1 MDLFHRKAKRVSNA
15 LRIFRLRRD
24 SMVHRAMV
32 YNDYLAYTFSFVA
45 SSDEAFKCLFPK
57 DTSDKTRF
65 AVMEDAFIVG
75 TTLRSV
81 QERMNGDVTDDLVR
95 NRQTV
100 KAVLD
105 SFTGI
110 DAVKAFTLTLGYET
124 ADVVALSPET
134 VSAVFDMVLSTRVQ
148 RPLAVY
154 VRCVT
159 EDIDLGLMDSLTS
172 HPDDFLSMSRS

>member
-100 KAVLD
+100 EAVLD

-124 ADVVALSPET
+124 ADVVALSPEA
-134 VSAVFDMVLSTRVQ
+134 VSAVFDMVLSTRAQ

-159 EDIDLGLMDSLTS
+159 EDIDLGLMDSLTN
-172 HPDDFLSMSRS
+172 HPDEFLSMSRP